1 MKSDAF
7 VPPGPAPQDKAL
19 RAVAEEYEGA
29 FLAEMLKPMGAGK
42 ARDSFGGGIGEEQF
56 GTFLVEEEARAMVR
70 QGGIGLSESIFE
82 ALKLKAGESAP

>member
-1 MKSDAF
+1 
-7 VPPGPAPQDKAL
+7 
-19 RAVAEEYEGA
+19 
-29 FLAEMLKPMGAGK
+29 MGAGK

-70 QGGIGLSESIFE
+70 QGGIGLAESIFE